1 MRLYVRQGRRAAAL
15 RQYQTCVAILQKEL
29 GVEPEPET
37 KRLYLGILERA
48 APATGATRGAALA
61 TGRAAPPAT
70 DAPLVGRQVELTR
83 LRRRLDAARRGAGQV
98 ILVTG
103 EAGVGKSRLL
113 EEMTSAA
120 VARGTRLLGGRAW
133 ETEQILPFQPWVDA
147 FRAGRALDAMREP
160 AGRAELAR
168 LFPELGAGAVLPLI
182 AQEGHQRLFESL
194 DAVLADLCRVEP
206 AVVVLED
213 LHWADEMSLR
223 LFAFVARRLVDRPLL
238 LVLSSRDEDLAETP
252 ALARLVD
259 ELTPLSHV
267 EHVALG
273 ALSAPATATL
283 VRALAR
289 AGSQAGRLAEI
300 VGHAWDL
307 SEGNPF
313 VIVETMRALRD
324 GRLPDGGGVELPR
337 RVREMIAARIG
348 RLSPRAQEL
357 ARVASVFT
365 REFEFPVLQRAAAL
379 ARRETAEAVE
389 ELVRRRIFDAVGE
402 RFDFTHSRLRHAVY
416 QGLLAPRQQALHAA
430 IGEAVEVDGNLAE
443 WDRAN
448 ARFVPLSCAEPLPSQ
463 KDLSA
468 SVAASFD
475 RDALYLALHV
485 QDERNR
491 DLQSVCPAQFYSAEP
506 AANRQLCL

>member
-1 MRLYVRQGRRAAAL
+1 MNARAGWLDGSRTRVLLLGTMARLSL
-15 RQYQTCVAILQKEL
+15 K
-29 GVEPEPET
+29 
-37 KRLYLGILERA
+37 
-48 APATGATRGAALA
+48 
-61 TGRAAPPAT
+61 
-70 DAPLVGRQVELTR
+70 
-83 LRRRLDAARRGAGQV
+83 
-98 ILVTG
+98 
-103 EAGVGKSRLL
+103 
-113 EEMTSAA
+113 
-120 VARGTRLLGGRAW
+120 LLGGFLLRADDRPRA
-133 ETEQILPFQPWVDA
+133 LPARKAQALLAYLAV
-147 FRAGRALDAMREP
+147 RAGRAHARETLT
-160 AGRAELAR
+160 GLLWGDVGERQAR
-168 LFPELGAGAVLPLI
+168 
-182 AQEGHQRLFESL
+182 Q
-194 DAVLADLCRVEP
+194 
-206 AVVVLED
+206 
-213 LHWADEMSLR
+213 SLR
-223 LFAFVARRLVDRPLL
+223 QTMVRLRRALAANPRALL
-238 LVLSSRDEDLAETP
+238 AQGDTVTLTP
-252 ALARLVD
+252 AALARLVD

-300 VGHAWDL
+300 VDRAWDL

-324 GRLPDGGGVELPR
+324 GRLPDAGGVELPR

-430 IGEAVEVDGNLAE
+430 IGEADVGRHPGVAHHGRG
-443 WDRAN
+443 RA
-448 ARFVPLSCAEPLPSQ
+448 R
-463 KDLSA
+463 
-468 SVAASFD
+468 SV
-475 RDALYLALHV
+475 HP
-485 QDERNR
+485 
-491 DLQSVCPAQFYSAEP
+491 DLQIGASRPRGHAQDGGCQVGLAVSAR
-506 AANRQLCL
+506 ADQDRQCLLVAG